1 MGKLKTKTKVVIIS
15 CVSAAVVV
23 AAGSIATY
31 MYFQKKNAPGWHEKD
46 GIAYFNLDN
55 GQKATE
61 IHTIKGK
68 KYYFD
73 KSIDIIYLA
82 ATNIEYDHEIKTDN
96 MELEK
101 ESLEILI
108 TYKHL
113 RSKLDKSNFRKKI
126 VKYCAETN
134 LDISKKGY
142 RPSKMYTFKVLK
154 GDIWL

>member
-31 MYFQKKNAPGWHEKD
+31 MYFQKKNAPGWHKKD

-73 KSIDIIYLA
+73 KNGNLCTGWIDSENGKYFSNEEGVIQTGII
-82 ATNIEYDHEIKTDN
+82 EDN
-96 MELEK
+96 G
-101 ESLEILI
+101 
-108 TYKHL
+108 
-113 RSKLDKSNFRKKI
+113 N
-126 VKYCAETN
+126 KYCMGQDGKLVTLKEKSIILT
-134 LDISKKGY
+134 KKEN
-142 RPSKMYTFKVLK
+142 FKKAL
-154 GDIWL
+154 